1 MSISDIFMLVITWM
15 HLLSAVVWVG
25 GSIFY
30 LLILRPSLIQKSSES
45 TNFMVK
51 LASEFRGLVVTCV
64 IVLLT
69 TGVILGFDKLQEGL
83 IGTSY
88 VVVLALK
95 ITISMWMFLLA
106 WFRRRRATILK
117 AYFEQNHAEVSNFG
131 RITRA
136 FSSDY
141 FLVLLG
147 IIVLFLSDL
156 LKFLFEISLV
166 S

>member
-15 HLLSAVVWVG
+15 HLLSAVAWVG

-30 LLILRPSLIQKSSES
+30 LLILRPSLIQESSES

-69 TGVILGFDKLQEGL
+69 TGVILGFDRLQEGL

-95 ITISMWMFLLA
+95 I
-106 WFRRRRATILK
+106 
-117 AYFEQNHAEVSNFG
+117 
-131 RITRA
+131 
-136 FSSDY
+136 
-141 FLVLLG
+141 
-147 IIVLFLSDL
+147 
-156 LKFLFEISLV
+156 
-166 S
+166 

>member
-15 HLLSAVVWVG
+15 HLLSAVAWVG

-30 LLILRPSLIQKSSES
+30 LLILRPSLIQESSES

-51 LASEFRGLVVTCV
+51 LASEFRGLVVTSV

-69 TGVILGFDKLQEGL
+69 TGVILGFDRLQEGL
-83 IGTSY
+83 ISTSY
-88 VVVLALK
+88 VVVLAFK
-95 ITISMWMFLLA
+95 ISISMWMFLLA
-106 WFRRRRATILK
+106 WFRRRKAAILNP
-117 AYFEQNHAEVSNFG
+117 YVEQNHAEVSNFG
-131 RITRA
+131 RITQT